1 MSKSSENNRHAA
13 LASSVRREIIEE
25 LALSGSLTAQELGK
39 QLDLH
44 VNTVRFHLQMLVDA
58 GLVETQSQ
66 VLPRRGRPK
75 HLYSVVPDREETAI
89 AEMVEVMAE
98 VMDSP
103 HPIDDEALVE
113 AGRRWGERLEECGD
127 VVRVLDTLGFAP
139 EESGSTIAL
148 RQCPF
153 KKAGQRHP
161 QIVCQIHLGMVRQMM
176 SKERPGAHVTL
187 LPLVEPDLCLIKVG
201 SEQSVE

>member
-25 LALSGSLTAQELGK
+25 LAASGSLTAQELGER
-39 QLDLH
+39 LELH

-58 GLVETQSQ
+58 GLVETQPQ

-75 HLYSVVPDREETAI
+75 HLYSVIPDREETAI
-89 AEMVEVMAE
+89 ADMVEVMAE

-103 HPIDDEALVE
+103 RPIDNEVLIE
-113 AGRRWGERLEECGD
+113 AGRRWGKRLEAHGD
-127 VVRVLDTLGFAP
+127 VVSVLDALGFDP
-139 EESGSTIAL
+139 KVSGPTIAL

-161 QIVCQIHLGMVRQMM
+161 QIVCQIHLGMVKQMV
-176 SKERPGAHVTL
+176 SKDCPDVRVTL
-187 LPLVEPDLCLIKVG
+187 LPLVEPDLCLVEMDG
-201 SEQSVE
+201 VRSVE